1 MASKAMQWAATIALG
16 LTLMGS
22 AKGVDDSQTINITRD
37 NKTPEA
43 VEGKMG
49 SADNPISR
57 ELKINTEG
65 VIDKV
70 PVITTD
76 RGASWIITDGGKGH
90 PNVTVGNTP
99 KEKDP
104 RLYIVDVDGV
114 SRLTGGKGTG
124 DPTYEWTA
132 LENYRMVKAA
142 IFKVPT
148 YLYANATYYVPVTVA
163 FAGLPTLQTEEII
176 DNGQTR
182 RQLYFKD
189 EQNGK
194 KYILTLQW
202 VTALC
207 RNTSHLSWDEN
218 GCGDIEIELGSSQRV
233 TFWMLPPSDSMVQSH
248 YDCIANDDAQ
258 WTIKFEI
265 SDADAKTPFRFAF
278 EGDGHDN
285 KVKTEYLISP
295 EIAIIE
301 MGEIGIKGGGKI
313 FSYDPGS
320 QNFIYLKSHNNQYN
334 SLARDVDFKELSLNT
349 PYDWDSKIEHLL
361 EKAKVLGECATNSES
376 KQLMS
381 HALLSS
387 SRFGTNPET
396 FELTC
401 VKPTISMMFNIS
413 YRRTTTP
420 LGLDG
425 MDLVNTGGSLR
436 YIGAEIPVVR
446 RQEAKTT
453 DFLSSEV
460 VSHSVVVGSVIG
472 GVAFEKIASSLLKKL
487 SSWKVLTMKKG
498 LQKLITDT
506 SSAITSAYINKAFE
520 QDLAQG
526 GEFEK
531 AYSDITAE
539 VIVQQIEPSVND
551 NSTLLRAAYN
561 PFDSQNSIP
570 ISLSGSVSV
579 GEKLWIEAHTS
590 STVYIT
596 TQFWERSGA
605 KATFSLPEPE
615 KHLRAFKID

>member
-1 MASKAMQWAATIALG
+1 MASKAMRWAATVAVG

-37 NKTPEA
+37 NKTPKA
-43 VEGKMG
+43 VEGKMA
-49 SADNPISR
+49 SVDKPISR

-76 RGASWIITDGGKGH
+76 HGATWIITDGGKGH
-90 PNVTVGNTP
+90 PNVTVGHTP
-99 KEKDP
+99 KENGSAMAP
-104 RLYIVDVDGV
+104 GLYKLAVDGV

-124 DPTYEWTA
+124 DPTYKWTA
-132 LENYRMVKAA
+132 SEKYQMVKAA

-182 RQLYFKD
+182 RQLYFND

-233 TFWMLPPSDSMVQSH
+233 TFWMLPPSDSKVQSH
-248 YDCIANDDAQ
+248 YDCLANDDAQ

-265 SDADAKTPFRFAF
+265 SDTDAKTPFRFAF

-285 KVKTEYLISP
+285 NVKTEYLISP

-334 SLARDVDFKELSLNT
+334 SLAHDVDFKELSLNT
-349 PYDWDSKIEHLL
+349 PYDCDSKIEHLL
-361 EKAKVLGECATNSES
+361 EK
-376 KQLMS
+376 
-381 HALLSS
+381 
-387 SRFGTNPET
+387 
-396 FELTC
+396 
-401 VKPTISMMFNIS
+401 
-413 YRRTTTP
+413 
-420 LGLDG
+420 
-425 MDLVNTGGSLR
+425 
-436 YIGAEIPVVR
+436 
-446 RQEAKTT
+446 
-453 DFLSSEV
+453 
-460 VSHSVVVGSVIG
+460 
-472 GVAFEKIASSLLKKL
+472 
-487 SSWKVLTMKKG
+487 
-498 LQKLITDT
+498 
-506 SSAITSAYINKAFE
+506 
-520 QDLAQG
+520 
-526 GEFEK
+526 
-531 AYSDITAE
+531 
-539 VIVQQIEPSVND
+539 
-551 NSTLLRAAYN
+551 
-561 PFDSQNSIP
+561 
-570 ISLSGSVSV
+570 
-579 GEKLWIEAHTS
+579 
-590 STVYIT
+590 
-596 TQFWERSGA
+596 
-605 KATFSLPEPE
+605 
-615 KHLRAFKID
+615 